1 MEVREK
7 RNFWAQK
14 VKKELISRLKGLN
27 LQKME
32 HYCLEWFVLENV
44 LQKAPLYTI
53 TMSFIGYL
61 FNVGNFQNKKQENTQ
76 GQQNKQPRKLQICKR

>member
-27 LQKME
+27 LLKME
-32 HYCLEWFVLENV
+32 NYCLEWFVLENV
-44 LQKAPLYTI
+44 LQNAPLYTI
-53 TMSFIGYL
+53 TL
-61 FNVGNFQNKKQENTQ
+61 FFVG
-76 GQQNKQPRKLQICKR
+76 